1 MRDSSVRHETAR
13 DKVERTWMKS
23 RLESRQSVVLQH
35 MKKSL
40 SFSFR
45 VEFKMRRKSTYRL
58 SGIIKAKEEDF
69 SVLV

>member
-1 MRDSSVRHETAR
+1 
-13 DKVERTWMKS
+13 MKS
-23 RLESRQSVVLQH
+23 RLESRQSVVFQH